1 MGTPLLPYFGV
12 ICRMSYAKSVPTLYQ
27 IRPHVDIKRKNM
39 ITKSI
44 IFDHRGRSK
53 AGQEGPVE
61 FRISYNNQRYYI
73 NTGIKVRGRELRDGM
88 IVGRQDADVLNER
101 LAIVTERVMKAVNR
115 CIEQNIPIDVAEIR
129 KKVYNISATDSHN
142 RTAML
147 EWITEQVSLLNIKDS
162 TRRRYWV
169 LVNRLKEYGKL
180 TAWQDLSVESIY
192 MFDAWLHQLTKV
204 QSNGDIQAEK
214 KEVTISDAGV
224 YNYHRTLGAIL
235 KRAAKFGIIEKNPY
249 ESLRGE
255 FRKGIKES
263 TEFLSEEEIAAI
275 ESLHPMEGTQMAMAR
290 DLFLFQVYTGLS
302 YSDAEA
308 FDISDYKKVDGKW
321 VNVGNRIKTG
331 VPYVSQLM
339 PQVVEILERYG
350 MQTPKINNVQYN
362 QSLKVIQQALGI
374 KTRLHSHLGRHT
386 FGTRMQAFGAKL
398 ENVQKMMGHKDIRMT
413 QRYAKVLAQ
422 SVRDDFTMVE
432 EKLTRK

>member
-1 MGTPLLPYFGV
+1 
-12 ICRMSYAKSVPTLYQ
+12 
-27 IRPHVDIKRKNM
+27 M
-39 ITKSI
+39 ITKNI
-44 IFDHRGRSK
+44 VWDHRGRTK
-53 AGQEGPVE
+53 AGAEGPVE
-61 FRISYNNQRYYI
+61 IRVCHHGERFYI
-73 NTGIKVRGRELRDGM
+73 NTGIKVSGRELRDGM

-115 CIEQNIPIDVAEIR
+115 CIERGIPIDVTEI
-129 KKVYNISATDSHN
+129 KKQAYNIGQSDTRS

-147 EWITEQVSLLNIKDS
+147 DWITGQVPLLNIKDS
-162 TRRRYWV
+162 TRRRYLV

-192 MFDAWLHQLTKV
+192 MFDAWLHRLTKV
-204 QSNGDIQAEK
+204 QSNGDIQSGRE
-214 KEVTISDAGV
+214 EVTISDAGV
-224 YNYHRTLGAIL
+224 YNYHRTLGALL
-235 KRAAKFGIIEKNPY
+235 KRAARFGIIEKNPY

-290 DLFLFQVYTGLS
+290 DLFLFQVYTGLA

-308 FDISDYKKVDGKW
+308 FDIADYKKINGKW

-362 QSLKVIQQALGI
+362 ASLKVIQHALGI

-386 FGTRMQAFGAKL
+386 FGTRMQALGVKL
-398 ENVQKMMGHKDIRMT
+398 ENVQRMMGHRDIRMT
-413 QRYAKVLAQ
+413 QRYAKVLAE
-422 SVRDDFTMVE
+422 SVRDDFAMVE
-432 EKLTRK
+432 EKLKVNNTLTNVNGGGGKPL

>member
-1 MGTPLLPYFGV
+1 
-12 ICRMSYAKSVPTLYQ
+12 
-27 IRPHVDIKRKNM
+27 
-39 ITKSI
+39 
-44 IFDHRGRSK
+44 
-53 AGQEGPVE
+53 
-61 FRISYNNQRYYI
+61 
-73 NTGIKVRGRELRDGM
+73 
-88 IVGRQDADVLNER
+88 
-101 LAIVTERVMKAVNR
+101 MKAVNR
-115 CIEQNIPIDVAEIR
+115 CIERGIPIDVTEI
-129 KKVYNISATDSHN
+129 KKQAYNIGQSDTRS

-147 EWITEQVSLLNIKDS
+147 DWITGQVPLLNIKDS

-192 MFDAWLHQLTKV
+192 MFDAWLHRLTKV
-204 QSNGDIQAEK
+204 QSNGDIQAERE
-214 KEVTISDAGV
+214 EVTISDAGV
-224 YNYHRTLGAIL
+224 YNYHRTLGALL

-290 DLFLFQVYTGLS
+290 DLFLFQVYTGLA

-308 FDISDYKKVDGKW
+308 FDIADYKKVNGKW

-350 MQTPKINNVQYN
+350 MQTPKVNNVQYN
-362 QSLKVIQQALGI
+362 ASLKVIQRALGI

-386 FGTRMQAFGAKL
+386 FGTRMQALGAKL
-398 ENVQKMMGHKDIRMT
+398 ENVQRMMGHRDIRMT
-413 QRYAKVLAQ
+413 QRYAKVLAE
-422 SVRDDFTMVE
+422 SVRDDFAMVE
-432 EKLTRK
+432 EKLKVNKTLTKVNGGGKSL

>member
-1 MGTPLLPYFGV
+1 
-12 ICRMSYAKSVPTLYQ
+12 
-27 IRPHVDIKRKNM
+27 
-39 ITKSI
+39 
-44 IFDHRGRSK
+44 
-53 AGQEGPVE
+53 
-61 FRISYNNQRYYI
+61 
-73 NTGIKVRGRELRDGM
+73 
-88 IVGRQDADVLNER
+88 
-101 LAIVTERVMKAVNR
+101 
-115 CIEQNIPIDVAEIR
+115 
-129 KKVYNISATDSHN
+129 
-142 RTAML
+142 
-147 EWITEQVSLLNIKDS
+147 
-162 TRRRYWV
+162 
-169 LVNRLKEYGKL
+169 
-180 TAWQDLSVESIY
+180 
-192 MFDAWLHQLTKV
+192 
-204 QSNGDIQAEK
+204 
-214 KEVTISDAGV
+214 
-224 YNYHRTLGAIL
+224 
-235 KRAAKFGIIEKNPY
+235 
-249 ESLRGE
+249 
-255 FRKGIKES
+255 
-263 TEFLSEEEIAAI
+263 
-275 ESLHPMEGTQMAMAR
+275 MEGTQMAMAR

>member
-1 MGTPLLPYFGV
+1 
-12 ICRMSYAKSVPTLYQ
+12 
-27 IRPHVDIKRKNM
+27 M
-39 ITKSI
+39 ITKNI
-44 IFDHRGRSK
+44 VWDHRGRTK
-53 AGQEGPVE
+53 AGAEGPVE
-61 FRISYNNQRYYI
+61 IRVCHHGERFYI
-73 NTGIKVRGRELRDGM
+73 NTGIKVSGRELRDGM

-115 CIEQNIPIDVAEIR
+115 CIERGIPIDVTEI
-129 KKVYNISATDSHN
+129 KKQAYNIGQSDTRS

-147 EWITEQVSLLNIKDS
+147 DWITGQVPLLNIKDS
-162 TRRRYWV
+162 TRRRYLV

-192 MFDAWLHQLTKV
+192 MFDAWLHRLTKV
-204 QSNGDIQAEK
+204 QSNGDIQSGRE
-214 KEVTISDAGV
+214 EVTISDAGV
-224 YNYHRTLGAIL
+224 YNYHRTLGALL
-235 KRAAKFGIIEKNPY
+235 KRAARFGIIEKNPY

-290 DLFLFQVYTGLS
+290 DLFLFQVYTGLA

-308 FDISDYKKVDGKW
+308 FDIADYKKINGKW

-362 QSLKVIQQALGI
+362 ASLKVIQHALGI

-386 FGTRMQAFGAKL
+386 FGTRMQALGAKL
-398 ENVQKMMGHKDIRMT
+398 ENVQRMMGHRDIRMT
-413 QRYAKVLAQ
+413 QRYAKVLAE
-422 SVRDDFTMVE
+422 SVRDDFAMVE
-432 EKLTRK
+432 EKLKVNNTLTNVNGGG

>member
-1 MGTPLLPYFGV
+1 
-12 ICRMSYAKSVPTLYQ
+12 
-27 IRPHVDIKRKNM
+27 M

-147 EWITEQVSLLNIKDS
+147 EWITEQVPLLNIKDS

-180 TAWQDLSVESIY
+180 IAWQDLSVESIY

-204 QSNGDIQAEK
+204 QSNGEIQAEK
-214 KEVTISDAGV
+214 EKVTISDAGV

-235 KRAAKFGIIEKNPY
+235 KRAVKFGIIEKNPY

-263 TEFLSEEEIAAI
+263 TEFLSEEEIATI
-275 ESLHPMEGTQMAMAR
+275 ESIHPMEGTQMAMAR

>member
-1 MGTPLLPYFGV
+1 
-12 ICRMSYAKSVPTLYQ
+12 
-27 IRPHVDIKRKNM
+27 M
-39 ITKSI
+39 ITKNI
-44 IFDHRGRSK
+44 VWDHRGRTK
-53 AGQEGPVE
+53 AGAEGPVE
-61 FRISYNNQRYYI
+61 IRVYHNGERFYI

-115 CIEQNIPIDVAEIR
+115 CIEQGIPIGVSEV
-129 KKVYNISATDSHN
+129 KKQVYNIGQTESHN

-147 EWITEQVSLLNIKDS
+147 DWITGQVPLLNIKDS

-204 QSNGDIQAEK
+204 QSNGDIQAERE
-214 KEVTISDAGV
+214 EVTISDAGV
-224 YNYHRTLGAIL
+224 YNYHRTLGALL

-290 DLFLFQVYTGLS
+290 DLFLFQVYTGLA

-308 FDISDYKKVDGKW
+308 FDIADYKKVNGKW

-350 MQTPKINNVQYN
+350 MQTPKVNNVQYN
-362 QSLKVIQQALGI
+362 ASLKVIQQALGI

-386 FGTRMQAFGAKL
+386 FGTRMQALGAKL
-398 ENVQKMMGHKDIRMT
+398 ENVQRMMGHRDIRMT
-413 QRYAKVLAQ
+413 QRYAKVLAE
-422 SVRDDFTMVE
+422 SVRDDFAMVE
-432 EKLTRK
+432 EKLKVNKTLTKVNGGGGKSL